1 MTFGRMR
8 ADVFAICMSYEKESE
23 LSELSYRFRKE
34 IREIIPEF
42 EMIPVFGFYLI
53 KDLKMEVNDM
63 YDNAKLAT
71 KICKGSYIQNY
82 AFIRMK

>member
-1 MTFGRMR
+1 MNFFVRWLIRYDNLLASKNHVTYGRMR

-42 EMIPVFGFYLI
+42 EMIPVFGFYL
-53 KDLKMEVNDM
+53 
-63 YDNAKLAT
+63 T
-71 KICKGSYIQNY
+71 KI
-82 AFIRMK
+82 

>member
-1 MTFGRMR
+1 MGVC

-71 KICKGSYIQNY
+71 RSAKEVIFRIMP
-82 AFIRMK
+82 FIRMK